1 MFEHQLLESLCDN
14 NCPHQN
20 LSIPGPGCTQCFGCS
35 TRFKH
40 QRSSNK
46 IKEGFPYAGFLQWS
60 TYCIVL
66 YESWRCLPWKTV
78 VGKRACR
85 LSNLYQKE
93 ALRRETERER
103 ERPQAHQ
110 NAAIDPAIVTL
121 PRNSLMLMPVTPLHP
136 CHSLTNQWG
145 FRWITCVWLMW
156 P

>member
-20 LSIPGPGCTQCFGCS
+20 LSVPGPGCTQCFGCS

-40 QRSSNK
+40 QIEVQIRSKKASHML
-46 IKEGFPYAGFLQWS
+46 GFCNEAHIVSYCMKVGGVCHERLLWENEHAGFQ
-60 TYCIVL
+60 TCI
-66 YESWRCLPWKTV
+66 K
-78 VGKRACR
+78 KRLCV
-85 LSNLYQKE
+85 
-93 ALRRETERER
+93 ERQR

-145 FRWITCVWLMW
+145 FRWITCVWLM
-156 P
+156 